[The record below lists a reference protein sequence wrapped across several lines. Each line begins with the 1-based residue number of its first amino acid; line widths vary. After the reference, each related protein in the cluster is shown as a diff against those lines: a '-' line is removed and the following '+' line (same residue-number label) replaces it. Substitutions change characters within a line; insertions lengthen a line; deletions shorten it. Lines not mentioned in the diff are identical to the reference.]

1 MAERFALTAPLWR
14 YQGRA
19 AWHFL
24 TVPSDV
30 SFEIHER
37 YGVMSGGFGS
47 LRVQVTVGET
57 SWRTSIFFEAS
68 SGSYLLPVKRQVR
81 TAEALAAGDE
91 VAFGLQV
98 L

>member
-1 MAERFALTAPLWR
+1 MAERFELAARLWR
-14 YQGRA
+14 YDGRA

-24 TVPSDV
+24 TVPAEV
-30 SFEIHER
+30 SLEIHER

-47 LRVQVTVGET
+47 LRVEATVGPT
-57 SWRTSIFFEAS
+57 SWRTSIFYDS
-68 SGSYLLPVKRQVR
+68 SSASYLLPVKRQVR
-81 TAEALAAGDE
+81 TAERLSAGDE